1 MEKSKEIKYT
11 VQNSKKLVLNLMNV
25 FLLHRYLIRINAHLD
40 ILWKTLDQILLSWI
54 FIYFNLK
61 VGLGKA
67 KWLEYAVRSYGR
79 KRRWIRKFHSLDYI
93 LLT

>member
-1 MEKSKEIKYT
+1 
-11 VQNSKKLVLNLMNV
+11 MNV

-67 KWLEYAVRSYGR
+67 KWLIRIRSEILWT
-79 KRRWIRKFHSLDYI
+79 KEEVDAQVSLSG